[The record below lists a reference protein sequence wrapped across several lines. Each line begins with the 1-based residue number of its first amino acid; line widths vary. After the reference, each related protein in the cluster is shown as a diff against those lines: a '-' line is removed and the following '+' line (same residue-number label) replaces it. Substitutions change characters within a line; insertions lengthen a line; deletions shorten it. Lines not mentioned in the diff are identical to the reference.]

1 MADQPLTDKL
11 QKLSVVIDGERY
23 RTATSWLLADD
34 GDQTFLFRS
43 LNSAYFVQHP
53 GDPDWIEALS
63 AAAAQVLY
71 DQLPNQREAVSAAFP
86 RGNGGVGMDT
96 ATRWDD
102 DIERQRLGA
111 G

>member
-1 MADQPLTDKL
+1 MTEQTGRAKL
-11 QKLSVVIDGERY
+11 QKLNVVVEGERY

-34 GDQTFLFRS
+34 DDRTFLFRS
-43 LNSAYFVQHP
+43 LNSGYFVQRT
-53 GDPDWIEALS
+53 GEPDQLEPLTAGQ
-63 AAAAQVLY
+63 AQVLY
-71 DQLPNQREAVSAAFP
+71 RQLPCQHEDVTAAFP

-102 DIERQRLGA
+102 DIERERLGA

>member
-1 MADQPLTDKL
+1 MTDTRLTDKL
-11 QKLSVVIDGERY
+11 QRLNVVVDGERY

-34 GDQTFLFRS
+34 ADRTFLFRS
-43 LNSAYFVQHP
+43 LNSAYFVQRP
-53 GDPDWIEALS
+53 GDPDQIEPLTPT
-63 AAAAQVLY
+63 AAQALY
-71 DQLPNQREAVSAAFP
+71 DQLPYRHEEVTAAFP

-102 DIERQRLGA
+102 DIERERLGA